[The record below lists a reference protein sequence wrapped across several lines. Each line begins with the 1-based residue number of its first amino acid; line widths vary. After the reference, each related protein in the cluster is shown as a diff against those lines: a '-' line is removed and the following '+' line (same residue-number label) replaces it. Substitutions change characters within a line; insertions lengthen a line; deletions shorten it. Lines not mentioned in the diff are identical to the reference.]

1 MHSIRR
7 ALHSKGSTT
16 KLARRSLLDH
26 VSGAMRFRRFILCW
40 LLLGLFTTGGRAAD
54 ISGLEKLADGP
65 APTKVVVIPVQDQI
79 SQPLLY
85 IVRRGL
91 KQAIDND
98 VQLVVLDMDTPGGS
112 LAVTLEI
119 MEALDKFPGQ
129 KVTFVNAEAISAGAI
144 IASVTDDIYFAP
156 KGIMGA
162 AEVVLGTGQ
171 DVGDSMKRKLNSYMR
186 AKIQAFSEGQ
196 PNRADIIRAM
206 MDPDFELKIG
216 EELIKP
222 KGELLSLT
230 AGEAAREYGEPPLP
244 LLATGVVADVEAL
257 LKQHLDG
264 GPFII
269 TRLEITWSE
278 KVAQYLTKLAPL
290 LLAAGLVLLF
300 IEFKTPGFG
309 VFGISGGLLLAI
321 VFFGHYIAG
330 FSGHEP
336 ILLFGIGLLLIAL
349 EIFLFP
355 GVIFL
360 AGTGGMLLLVALVW
374 SMADLWPNEPITFSG
389 DIFFGPITSVGMGLL
404 LAVVMM
410 IVLLRFL
417 PRNWIWDRLVLQAS
431 IGGTSQAI
439 DATPSSSN
447 TATDPLIGKHGVA
460 VTALFP
466 GGQVEINGVR
476 YEAHLELGMAERGT
490 PVVVTG
496 RGEFGLRVEPEKS

>member
-1 MHSIRR
+1 MHHIHPGLE
-7 ALHSKGSTT
+7 ANEPTT
-16 KLARRSLLDH
+16 KLAHRSMLDH
-26 VSGAMRFRRFILCW
+26 VSGVMSCRRFILCW
-40 LLLGLFTTGGRAAD
+40 LLLGLFTTGGSAAD

-79 SQPLLY
+79 AEPLLY

-98 VQLVVLDMDTPGGS
+98 VQLVVLDMKTPGG
-112 LAVTLEI
+112 AVNVTLDI
-119 MEALDKFPGQ
+119 MEALDKFAGRT
-129 KVTFVNAEAISAGAI
+129 VTFVNDEAISAGAL

-156 KGIMGA
+156 KGVMGA
-162 AEVVLGTGQ
+162 AEVVFGTGQ

-186 AKIQAFSEGQ
+186 AKIEAFSSGQ

-244 LLATGVVADVEAL
+244 LLATGVVADVAAL

-264 GPFII
+264 GLFII

-336 ILLFGIGLLLIAL
+336 ILLFGLGLLLIAL
-349 EIFLFP
+349 EIFIFP

-389 DIFFGPITSVGMGLL
+389 EIFLGPITSVGMGLL

-431 IGGTSQAI
+431 IGGTSQAVET
-439 DATPSSSN
+439 AAPLTAS
-447 TATDPLIGKHGVA
+447 ATDPLIGKHGVA

-496 RGEFGLRVEPEKS
+496 RGEFGLRVEPAKP